1 MKLFMPHES
10 SITLRR
16 MRRRRKN
23 EGRPAR
29 VIGTYKATDLA
40 VIKIET
46 STPLPTV
53 KLGNSDTA
61 QVGDWVE
68 AIGSPFAL
76 SQTVTAGIIS
86 AKNRTIEPG
95 ASGQFQH
102 FIQTDAA
109 INPGNSGGPLLNM
122 NGEVIGVNTA
132 IFTQSAGYQGIGFA
146 MPGPFDYVKGISYI
160 RGVAKYENLY
170 GINISDAVSVNLG
183 IQDGFLIRFMNDA
196 SSFAVGEAWQGS
208 ASGFNRSLSITL
220 GTGFGS
226 AFISDRIP
234 IVDGPEVPKLG
245 CIYHLPY
252 KDGIADDYF
261 STRGLLSRYK
271 KLTGKE
277 LSGVKELS
285 ALAVTDKQVRE
296 LFIDFGDNA
305 GMFLAPWLKIFR
317 AEILVI
323 GGNISH
329 AYNLFGE
336 VFEERLRKE
345 NCFCKVAISKLKEDA
360 ALLGSAFLLDDNFWK
375 SVQHA
380 LPLM

>member
-1 MKLFMPHES
+1 MNKK
-10 SITLRR
+10 I
-16 MRRRRKN
+16 
-23 EGRPAR
+23 A
-29 VIGTYKATDLA
+29 IGTDIGGSHISCAAIDLLSGKIIRDTLTERPVDNQA
-40 VIKIET
+40 PANVIIGAW
-46 STPLPTV
+46 S
-53 KLGNSDTA
+53 
-61 QVGDWVE
+61 E
-68 AIGSPFAL
+68 AISSAL
-76 SQTVTAGIIS
+76 KKVPREQV
-86 AKNRTIEPG
+86 K
-95 ASGQFQH
+95 
-102 FIQTDAA
+102 
-109 INPGNSGGPLLNM
+109 
-122 NGEVIGVNTA
+122 
-132 IFTQSAGYQGIGFA
+132 GIGFA

-285 ALAVTDKQVRE
+285 ALAATDKQVRE

-305 GMFLAPWLKIFR
+305 GMFLALWLKRFR